1 MIAPR
6 RFFPLPPFSEVNAP
20 NFRDSLCARQ
30 MVHFNAALCEYYSR
44 HCLTHRPCPPPSR
57 EESASPTDCYD
68 EMENCLTWAHTGE
81 CTKNPTY
88 MHAACKQSC
97 GACPGVSVH
106 LGAPGNCRDVS
117 AAEECEAEKAAGACE
132 ARRAEMQESCRM
144 TCGMCVNDSTLAS
157 GVTPT
162 RLRSFDHSCPDG
174 SDLGHGENSSPSIPG
189 AQPPPPAPV
198 PPTPVPEKPSA
209 AALES
214 GPVGGEGPSRS
225 APATRAP
232 PSRSRLQFLRR
243 DHDVQVMPE
252 GTAHIAEA
260 LTLAWP
266 LLVVGA
272 MLCAAVGYVLR
283 GCVDA
288 RRKRRAG
295 AAARGARRGHSA
307 TCYSTVARHL

>member
-30 MVHFNAALCEYYSR
+30 MEQFNAALCEYYSR

-57 EESASPTDCYD
+57 EESSSPTDCYD
-68 EMENCLTWAHTGE
+68 EVENCLVWSHTGE
-81 CTKNPTY
+81 CEKNPTY
-88 MHAACKQSC
+88 MRAACKQSC
-97 GACPGVSVH
+97 GACTGVLVH
-106 LGAPGNCRDVS
+106 LGAPGNCRDAS
-117 AAEECEAEKAAGACE
+117 PAEECEVEKAAGACE

-144 TCGMCVNDSTLAS
+144 TCGMCADDSALAA
-157 GVTPT
+157 GVTPA

-189 AQPPPPAPV
+189 APPPPPAPV
-198 PPTPVPEKPSA
+198 SPTPVPKKPSA

-214 GPVGGEGPSRS
+214 GPAGGEGPSRS
-225 APATRAP
+225 ALATRAP
-232 PSRSRLQFLRR
+232 PSRSRLHFLRQ

-283 GCVDA
+283 GCVEA

-307 TCYSTVARHL
+307 TYDSTVARHL